1 MKGNKFEITTNV
13 VSPGAAQTVIKAL
26 TSLYNALESMD
37 EWTDDP
43 SFIEAELTINNKK
56 FQLIFKPRKK

>member
-26 TSLYNALESMD
+26 TSLYNALDSMSD
-37 EWTDDP
+37 WSDDP
-43 SFIEAELTINNKK
+43 LFIEATLIVNNKK
-56 FQLIFKPRKK
+56 FKMLFRPVKK